1 MAKVKEILRRKS
13 QYTDPLSASV
23 EDIFA
28 DIENEIEN
36 KDQVEIT
43 EKDGKKVVVFN
54 DPLYSREPRSTVNYS
69 IFRGKWEFEPLE
81 DIDENDADKC
91 AIQFTPLNDSAKVI
105 IAFKSIKDRV
115 EFMNSIYGSEEM
127 KQVGSGMSLEKL
139 ANSKLLKTTGGI
151 LGLTAAGYGLYKL
164 FSKKNNED

>member
-1 MAKVKEILRRKS
+1 MVKAKEILKRKS
-13 QYTDPLSASV
+13 QYSDPLSASV

-28 DIENEIEN
+28 EIENEIEN
-36 KDQVEIT
+36 KDEVEVT
-43 EKDGKKVVVFN
+43 EKDGKKVIVFN

-127 KQVGSGMSLEKL
+127 KQVGSGMSLEKF
-139 ANSKLLKTTGGI
+139 ANSKLLKTTGGL